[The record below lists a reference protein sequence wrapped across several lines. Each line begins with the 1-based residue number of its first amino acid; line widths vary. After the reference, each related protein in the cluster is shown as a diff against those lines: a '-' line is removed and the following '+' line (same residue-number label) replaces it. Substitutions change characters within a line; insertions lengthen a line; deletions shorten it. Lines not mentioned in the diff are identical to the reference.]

1 MSNTTITNAIGRVKG
16 KINPNTKLSPY
27 SREQNLYSSELVS
40 PQSNIPPKIKIIK
53 IIQSILIQK

>member
-27 SREQNLYSSELVS
+27 SREQTLYSSELVS
-40 PQSNIPPKIKIIK
+40 PQSNMHPKIKIIK
-53 IIQSILIQK
+53 IIQSILM